1 MPRTNPA
8 RRTSPGVGPAGAEDL
23 PLTGD
28 ADLYLRV
35 LVALVLGLVLGTER
49 EIRGH
54 AAGMKTM
61 ALIAVGSCMFTAL
74 GLEPAFGTRVDPTR
88 IAAQIVSGVGF
99 LGAGAILRQGID
111 VKGLTTAASIWV
123 VASLGMAVG
132 FGYYSIAVFTTFIVI
147 VMLVAIRPLEM
158 RFIRNRKYR
167 RADDPPVE
175 QRATEPPA

>member
-1 MPRTNPA
+1 
-8 RRTSPGVGPAGAEDL
+8 
-23 PLTGD
+23 
-28 ADLYLRV
+28 
-35 LVALVLGLVLGTER
+35 VLGLVLGTER

-61 ALIAVGSCMFTAL
+61 ALIAVGSCMFTTL
-74 GLEPAFGTRVDPTR
+74 GLEPAFGTRIDPTR

-147 VMLVAIRPLEM
+147 VMLVAIRPLEI

-167 RADDPPVE
+167 RADDPPME
-175 QRATEPPA
+175 QRPTEPPA